1 MKTTKVI
8 SPKVVVPKDNKK
20 ISKLPED
27 VQKLLADWEEFEKN
41 LEKKRKQEMKD
52 LRRNRGKSL
61 PTTKGAQQ
69 NGSVHP
75 PVQNE
80 KKKDKEINQ
89 EETEKSED
97 GKVRPW
103 KLRLNETKNSKRED
117 YISYYKTIKEN
128 QETKGEHEEKK
139 KDLYIPQA
147 KVLLRKESSQVV
159 VIHLCIIILL

>member
-103 KLRLNETKNSKRED
+103 KLRLNETKNIYRLLLIH
-117 YISYYKTIKEN
+117 ISAAVVFFWARSSVL
-128 QETKGEHEEKK
+128 TKWKA
-139 KDLYIPQA
+139 L
-147 KVLLRKESSQVV
+147 VV
-159 VIHLCIIILL
+159 VWKCPVGLKRHLVHYLKY